1 MKRWKVIIT
10 PDALRDLEDIYYYV
24 RFTLL
29 EPGTAKRL
37 LSRIRKELRSL
48 DYLPERYGAM
58 QDETWQEHGLR
69 KLMIGNYIAVY
80 TAIAESQSVFVLRIV
95 YGGRDIDQILEDLK
109 DLP

>member
-48 DYLPERYGAM
+48 DYE
-58 QDETWQEHGLR
+58 
-69 KLMIGNYIAVY
+69 N
-80 TAIAESQSVFVLRIV
+80 
-95 YGGRDIDQILEDLK
+95 
-109 DLP
+109 

>member
-48 DYLPERYGAM
+48 DYLPERS
-58 QDETWQEHGLR
+58 HGKDDSLR
-69 KLMIGNYIAVY
+69 
-80 TAIAESQSVFVLRIV
+80 FIV
-95 YGGRDIDQILEDLK
+95 PAHS
-109 DLP
+109 DLPHFRIGESIITAASCQSLSPEKV